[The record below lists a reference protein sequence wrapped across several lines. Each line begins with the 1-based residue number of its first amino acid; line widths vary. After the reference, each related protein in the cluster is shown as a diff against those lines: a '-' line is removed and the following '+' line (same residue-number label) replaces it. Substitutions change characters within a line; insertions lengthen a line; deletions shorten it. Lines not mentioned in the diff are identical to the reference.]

1 MIKDHDHIRLVDL
14 EPGHKLTPGSRRQ
27 KALEIIKHGAN
38 SNGVYPIAHF
48 KLACRPAFGRGGSDK
63 QAMNAL
69 EGLCR
74 LGYPQRLERSKI
86 LLSRVV
92 RRPLIEPS
100 GPD

>member
-38 SNGVYPIAHF
+38 FNSVYPIVHF

-74 LGYPQRLERSKI
+74 LGYTATFNMEVQRRLDSEGSLR
-86 LLSRVV
+86 LV
-92 RRPLIEPS
+92 
-100 GPD
+100 